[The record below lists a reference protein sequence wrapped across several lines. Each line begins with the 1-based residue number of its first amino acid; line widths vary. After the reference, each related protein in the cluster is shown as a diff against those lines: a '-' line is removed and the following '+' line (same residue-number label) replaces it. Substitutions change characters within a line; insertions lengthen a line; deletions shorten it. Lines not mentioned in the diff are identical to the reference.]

1 MDVITVFLE
10 RLIVILGFI
19 SLLFIPGFVI
29 TFIFFPRQ
37 ADIGIVQRLAY
48 AAVLS
53 IGSVI
58 ALVLFMNVVL
68 DVDTTPW
75 NIGLGIAVFSVIMF
89 FVWLGELWFLKSRF
103 SKYYKSRISRNYLTL
118 QKYHSRKSNA
128 ARDRFRQDTRT
139 RVVYHESWPSSV
151 NHVDHSLLLDVGE
164 EIEIL
169 QVVENKLKIT
179 DNVIVQPPYQ
189 KTRYFELAVLEYS
202 EKRISL
208 VDDIEIYPVTVT
220 LQPDRKFLG
229 FIVRRGSIHI
239 AERIYSKTS
248 TAVTQWIYSR
258 DFHLFAITHPD
269 DTLDMMVDHI
279 LGKLDDI
286 ALSLLDGVHITS
298 LNEQLALRE
307 AFDEV
312 MGTVQKMGG
321 VPEIAG
327 PPGVLTGVVAADIPL
342 AGDGQ
347 ASAGPGKIVESPK
360 ILPSAESVPVTPS
373 EDRGGIEARATGVSR
388 RPVIVAGTGS
398 GKDEQLPIILPNVE
412 IQEIPWQPGV
422 RPRAKAV
429 VLPAK
434 SPKRPDARPSTEQKE
449 REQRKLQKE
458 ILRDLN
464 LFAITPGS
472 FKESGKNIENIT
484 IPKKA
489 DVDKILAELEK
500 DEDWKD
506 LDWLY
511 E

>member
-10 RLIVILGFI
+10 GLIMILGFI
-19 SLLFIPGFVI
+19 GLLFLPGFVI
-29 TFIFFPRQ
+29 TFIFFPRR
-37 ADIGIVQRLAY
+37 ADIGMVQRLAY

-58 ALVLFMNVVL
+58 ALVLFMDVVL
-68 DVDTTPW
+68 GVDTTPR
-75 NIGLGIAVFSVIMF
+75 NIGLGIAVFSVLMF
-89 FVWLGELWFLKSRF
+89 FVWIGELWFLKSRF
-103 SKYYKSRISRNYLTL
+103 SKYFEPRISRDYTTF
-118 QKYHSRKSNA
+118 QKYHSRESNA

-139 RVVYHESWPSSV
+139 RVVYHESWPSGL

-169 QVVENKLKIT
+169 QIVENKLKIT
-179 DNVIVQPPYQ
+179 DSVIVQPPYP
-189 KTRYFELAVLEYS
+189 KTRYFELAVREYS
-202 EKRISL
+202 ENRISL
-208 VDDIEIYPVTVT
+208 VDDMEIYPVTIT

-258 DFHLFAITHPD
+258 DFHLFAITHLD
-269 DTLDMMVDHI
+269 DTPGMMVDHI

-312 MGTVQKMGG
+312 MGTVQKVGG
-321 VPEIAG
+321 VPETAG
-327 PPGVLTGVVAADIPL
+327 PPGVLTIVVAADIPL
-342 AGDGQ
+342 AGEGQ
-347 ASAGPGKIVESPK
+347 ASAMPGKIAESPE
-360 ILPSAESVPVTPS
+360 IPPGAERVTVTPS
-373 EDRGGIEARATGVSR
+373 EDRAGIGGRATGVSR
-388 RPVIVAGTGS
+388 RPLIVVGTES
-398 GKDEQLPIILPNVE
+398 GKDEQLPRILPNVK

-434 SPKRPDARPSTEQKE
+434 SPKRPDARPGTEQKE

-458 ILRDLN
+458 ILRNLN
-464 LFAITPGS
+464 LFAITPSS
-472 FKESGKNIENIT
+472 FKQSGKNIENIT
-484 IPKKA
+484 IPKKV
-489 DVDKILAELEK
+489 DVDKILADLEK
-500 DEDWKD
+500 DEDWQD

>member
-10 RLIVILGFI
+10 GLRVILGFI
-19 SLLFIPGFVI
+19 TLLFIPGFVI
-29 TFIFFPRQ
+29 TFIFFPRR

-58 ALVLFMNVVL
+58 ALVLFM
-68 DVDTTPW
+68 DVGTRRGYDSLEYRSRYC
-75 NIGLGIAVFSVIMF
+75 GVFSHHV
-89 FVWLGELWFLKSRF
+89 LCLARRLWFLKSRF
-103 SKYYKSRISRNYLTL
+103 SKYFEPRIRDYKTL
-118 QKYHSRKSNA
+118 QKYHSRESNA

-139 RVVYHESWPSSV
+139 SVVYHESWLSGL
-151 NHVDHSLLLDVGE
+151 NHVDHSLLFDVGE

-189 KTRYFELAVLEYS
+189 KTRYFELAVREYS
-202 EKRISL
+202 ENRISL

-229 FIVRRGSIHI
+229 FIVKRGSIHI
-239 AERIYSKTS
+239 AERLYSKTS

-286 ALSLLDGVHITS
+286 TLSLRDGVHVTS
-298 LNEQLALRE
+298 LNEQLALKE

-312 MGTVQKMGG
+312 MGTPQNVGG
-321 VPEIAG
+321 LPEPAG
-327 PPGVLTGVVAADIPL
+327 FPALLTGVVAADIPQ
-342 AGDGQ
+342 AGEVQ
-347 ASAGPGKIVESPK
+347 ESAGPGMI
-360 ILPSAESVPVTPS
+360 AESLEIPPGAERVTVTFS
-373 EDRGGIEARATGVSR
+373 EDRAGTGDGARVVSR
-388 RPVIVAGTGS
+388 RPVIVEGTEAGEA
-398 GKDEQLPIILPNVE
+398 EQLPRILPNVK
-412 IQEIPWQPGV
+412 IQEVPWHPGV
-422 RPRAKAV
+422 TPRAKAV
-429 VLPAK
+429 VLPQK
-434 SPKRPDARPSTEQKE
+434 SPKLPEVRPGPEQKE

-472 FKESGKNIENIT
+472 FKQSGKNIENIT

-489 DVDKILAELEK
+489 DVNKILADLEK
-500 DEDWKD
+500 DEDWQD